1 MLESTDSQL
10 WLGIVTGIG
19 GLTMFAFSPLAGVAV
34 DPSNRRNLLVNV
46 RIALM
51 SVFLV
56 AAALGMSGV
65 VEPWQFTILGLAIG
79 AVSAFAGPAYRAL
92 VAGIVGSDGC

>member
-1 MLESTDSQL
+1 MALESTDSQL
-10 WLGIVTGIG
+10 WVGIVTGIG
-19 GLTMFAFSPLAGVAV
+19 GLTMFTFSPLAAVAV
-34 DPSNRRNLLVNV
+34 DRSNRRNLLVNV

-56 AAALGMSGV
+56 A
-65 VEPWQFTILGLAIG
+65 G